1 MKAVV
6 VYESLWGNTA
16 AIARAIAEGIGPETR
31 ALSTGEASG
40 TALAGVD
47 LIVAGAPV
55 IQFRLPSE
63 KVREDLGKNPG
74 KAPTPPN
81 LSHPSM
87 RSWLD
92 ELPEDHG
99 RSAAFET
106 RVRFSPGGST
116 SAIAQALEGKGYS
129 PVAEAQRFF
138 VKGTYGPMRDGEL
151 ERARLWGED
160 LAHSMDGLKR

>member
-16 AIARAIAEGIGPETR
+16 AAARAIAEGIGPEVR
-31 ALSTGEASG
+31 ALSTGEA
-40 TALAGVD
+40 LAGAG

-81 LSHPSM
+81 LTHPSM

-92 ELPEDHG
+92 ELPEGHG
-99 RSAAFET
+99 HSAAFET

-116 SAIAQALEGKGYS
+116 SFDNFYYIPGM
-129 PVAEAQRFF
+129 V
-138 VKGTYGPMRDGEL
+138 
-151 ERARLWGED
+151 
-160 LAHSMDGLKR
+160 